1 MRTLTFYS
9 YKGGVGRS
17 LLVANTAKYLSTLG
31 KSVFAVDLDLEAPGL
46 HYKFELGADAIRSES
61 RRGVVDIL
69 TTFLDR
75 EEMPESLS
83 DFAVE
88 LRVASGAG
96 SIRIMRAGT
105 APNGEYWRALSRINW
120 YDILY
125 GEKPVGV
132 PFFLELKE
140 QIRAEFDPDFLLID
154 ARTGITEMGGIAT
167 TVLPDT
173 VVCLGLASNEHL
185 EGLRAVM
192 RGIRRTTDNS
202 GSPVDLLSVI
212 SRLASKGDETA
223 ELANILKYLNEPIQS
238 GLPGLQL
245 EEVVALHSEPLLDQ
259 AEQLLVGGTNSPHE
273 LPLLRDYLRLFSKII
288 PAEDIRPHVGQLI
301 QSAVNRLLD
310 DPDGAQS
317 DLEAVTTYCADQEA
331 YRALLKLYR
340 VRKVG
345 IDKLLATASL
355 MWQLAGSKS
364 GVDDLHIE
372 IVQQA
377 YSEQQRAVDS
387 QKKFAEFADAVW
399 RATGMGD
406 IKTGLTIVNSFL
418 PERRSKAL
426 QLLNDY
432 VSTVDAPD
440 SAMIVRLLDLL
451 ISSRDFVSAKATVD
465 RFKGITASPQFDLSW
480 ARMALD
486 TKDPEAILDLFN
498 DEAFRF
504 DAVRVLDP
512 ALAYRLLRVI
522 ADEDASKF
530 LDDALESAIVSQDSI
545 QLRLIGEV
553 FQEESRWPVFEKK
566 LVGRVSTDVITDIT
580 DWTRRRMR
588 RPRPSSLR
596 LT

>member
-1 MRTLTFYS
+1 MRTITFYS

-31 KSVFAVDLDLEAPGL
+31 KSVFAIDLDLEAPGL
-46 HYKFELGADAIRSES
+46 HYKFELGADAVRSES
-61 RRGVVDIL
+61 CRGVVDIL
-69 TTFLDR
+69 STFL
-75 EEMPESLS
+75 ENGEMPESLS
-83 DFAVE
+83 DFAAD
-88 LRVASGAG
+88 LKVANGAG
-96 SIRIMRAGT
+96 AIQIMRAGT
-105 APNGEYWRALSRINW
+105 APNGDYWRALSRINW
-120 YDILY
+120 YEILY
-125 GEKPVGV
+125 GERPVGV

-140 QIRAEFDPDFLLID
+140 RIRAEYEPDFLLID

-192 RGIRRTTDNS
+192 RGIKQTTDNS
-202 GSPVDLLSVI
+202 DTPVDLLSVI
-212 SRLASKGDETA
+212 SRMASRGDETT
-223 ELANILKYLNEPIQS
+223 ELANILKYLNEPVQL
-238 GLPGLQL
+238 GVLGLQL
-245 EEVVALHSEPLLDQ
+245 DEVVALHSEPLLDQ
-259 AEQLLVGGTNSPHE
+259 AEQLLVGGANSPHE

-288 PAEDIRPHVGQLI
+288 PAEEIRPHVGQLI
-301 QSAVNRLLD
+301 QSAVSRLLD
-310 DPDGAQS
+310 DPEGAQS

-355 MWQLAGSKS
+355 MWQLAGTKT

-387 QKKFAEFADAVW
+387 QKKFAEFGEAVW
-399 RATGMGD
+399 RSTGMSD
-406 IKTGLTIVNSFL
+406 TKTGLTIVNSYL

-432 VSTVDAPD
+432 VSTVDAPHYT
-440 SAMIVRLLDLL
+440 MVVRLLDLL
-451 ISSRDFVSAKATVD
+451 VSIRDLQSAKAIID
-465 RFKGITASPQFDLSW
+465 RFKGSTISPQFDLSW
-480 ARMALD
+480 ARMTLD

-504 DAVRVLDP
+504 DAVRVLDSV
-512 ALAYRLLRVI
+512 LAYRLLRCI
-522 ADEDASKF
+522 ADEDAPKL
-530 LDDALESAIVSQDSI
+530 LDDALESAIALQDTA
-545 QLRLIGEV
+545 QLRQIGEV
-553 FQEESRWPVFEKK
+553 FQDESRWQTFEKK
-566 LVGRVSTDVITDIT
+566 LVGRLSNDLISEVT
-580 DWTRRRMR
+580 DWVRRRMR
-588 RPRPSSLR
+588 RNRTSSLR